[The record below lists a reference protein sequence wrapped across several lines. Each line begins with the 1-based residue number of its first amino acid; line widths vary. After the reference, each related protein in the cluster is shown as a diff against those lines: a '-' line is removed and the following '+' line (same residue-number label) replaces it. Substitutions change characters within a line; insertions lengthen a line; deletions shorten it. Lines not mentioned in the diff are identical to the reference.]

1 VAIEHKY
8 FQWLKDERSGKNNE
22 KKAGP
27 NSRIMVGPEWFIDFP
42 SMKQVNIFH
51 VDQQR
56 PVKRGDKN
64 ERSIRPSDEK
74 FMDNT
79 NFLVGKFK
87 ATTEDSSE
95 GSGFW
100 LGIQFHDTIDR
111 KLFPV

>member
-1 VAIEHKY
+1 
-8 FQWLKDERSGKNNE
+8 
-22 KKAGP
+22 
-27 NSRIMVGPEWFIDFP
+27 MVGPEWFIDFP

-79 NFLVGKFK
+79 NFLIGEFK
-87 ATTEDSSE
+87 AITEIGYE
-95 GSGFW
+95 GSGGW
-100 LGIQFHDTIDR
+100 LGAGFHMTVDW
-111 KLFPV
+111 KPFPV